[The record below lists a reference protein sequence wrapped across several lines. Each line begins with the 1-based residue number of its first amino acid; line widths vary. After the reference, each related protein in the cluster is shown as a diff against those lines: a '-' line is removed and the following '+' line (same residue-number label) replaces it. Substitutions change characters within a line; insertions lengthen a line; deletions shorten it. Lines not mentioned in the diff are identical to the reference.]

1 MSRFKHFKQGFKL
14 LAISKVG
21 PKGQVVVPAEART
34 ELGIN
39 PGDTVVVM
47 GFPHKRAVMI
57 VNQQAFEQHMRHVE
71 RHFNLID
78 EYENLRNREDKFD
91 D

>member
-1 MSRFKHFKQGFKL
+1 
-14 LAISKVG
+14 
-21 PKGQVVVPAEART
+21 
-34 ELGIN
+34 
-39 PGDTVVVM
+39 M